1 MWRHLSKSFGTTNQQ
16 SESLRHLVTTFGTRA
31 FDYNFCFHLQGFFFH
46 ICILKC
52 SDLKISLK
60 MEAKILVEIFP
71 EDGSKILVE
80 LPSSESCQ
88 QMVRAFTFLVCSSK
102 KFRKMAPHFSTQ
114 ICQQMALTSIFFL

>member
-1 MWRHLSKSFGTTNQQ
+1 
-16 SESLRHLVTTFGTRA
+16 
-31 FDYNFCFHLQGFFFH
+31 
-46 ICILKC
+46 
-52 SDLKISLK
+52 
-60 MEAKILVEIFP
+60 MEAKILVETFEIFP

-114 ICQQMALTSIFFL
+114 IRQQMALTSIFCKKNRV